1 MLPKSSRRKVIFSW
15 FIMESRS
22 IYKHFYLKLIFATS
36 LFLIILSFIFFEY
49 TKNSFYDNI
58 QDNLLFQA
66 KQIEKGYISFDKFQ
80 NVISSSQIIELVENN
95 KNTTKQIEF
104 SKFSKSDKSFIRLEF
119 LMHDNAILQITKD
132 ISLEKDILYSIIFK
146 NFFALAIPGFIF
158 MLIYALIV
166 AKSLLKPIVQIN
178 KKLSNMDENSL
189 SQIDK
194 KDLPE
199 EFLTL
204 ANSINSLTN
213 RIGTYLKFKKELFIG
228 IAHEL
233 KTPLAVMKLKNELM
247 LKKPREISQYED
259 AIKLTIKEID
269 GMNVMISSILD
280 IGRTEGAQFEQPKN
294 IDLVE
299 FIKYKTNDYNMLA
312 SKKSITIKF
321 SSNVSSFQ
329 IIIQET
335 LFNQILQN
343 FVQNAIK
350 FTPNGKTIKIKLKKI
365 DDKVILNVID
375 EGIGIDE
382 NIDVFAPFKKVGKE
396 NGVGLGLYLAKI
408 ASDALNAK
416 ISIKNREDGKN
427 GAIAK
432 LELNL

>member
-1 MLPKSSRRKVIFSW
+1 
-15 FIMESRS
+15 MESRS

-269 GMNVMISSILD
+269 GMNIMISSILD
-280 IGRTEGAQFEQPKN
+280 IGRTEGAQFEQAKN

-312 SKKSITIKF
+312 AKKSITIKF
-321 SSNVSSFQ
+321 SSNVFSFQ

>member
-1 MLPKSSRRKVIFSW
+1 
-15 FIMESRS
+15 MESRS

-95 KNTTKQIEF
+95 KNTTKRIEF

-269 GMNVMISSILD
+269 GMNIMISSILD
-280 IGRTEGAQFEQPKN
+280 IGRTEGAQFEQAKN

-312 SKKSITIKF
+312 AKKSITIKF
-321 SSNVSSFQ
+321 SSNVFSFQ

-365 DDKVILNVID
+365 DDKVTLNVID

>member
-1 MLPKSSRRKVIFSW
+1 
-15 FIMESRS
+15 MESRS
-22 IYKHFYLKLIFATS
+22 IYKQFYLKLIFATS

-49 TKNSFYDNI
+49 TKNSFYDNF

-269 GMNVMISSILD
+269 GMNIMISSILD
-280 IGRTEGAQFEQPKN
+280 IGRTEGAQFEQAKN

-365 DDKVILNVID
+365 DDKVTLNVID

>member
-1 MLPKSSRRKVIFSW
+1 
-15 FIMESRS
+15 MESRS

-49 TKNSFYDNI
+49 TKNSFYDNF

-269 GMNVMISSILD
+269 GMNIMISSILD
-280 IGRTEGAQFEQPKN
+280 IGRTEGAQFEQAKN

-312 SKKSITIKF
+312 AKKSITIKF

-416 ISIKNREDGKN
+416 ISIKNREDGKT

-432 LELNL
+432 LELTL

>member
-95 KNTTKQIEF
+95 KNTTKRIEF

-269 GMNVMISSILD
+269 GMNIMISSILD

-299 FIKYKTNDYNMLA
+299 FIKYKTRNC
-312 SKKSITIKF
+312 KC
-321 SSNVSSFQ
+321 
-329 IIIQET
+329 
-335 LFNQILQN
+335 
-343 FVQNAIK
+343 
-350 FTPNGKTIKIKLKKI
+350 
-365 DDKVILNVID
+365 
-375 EGIGIDE
+375 
-382 NIDVFAPFKKVGKE
+382 KKVFK
-396 NGVGLGLYLAKI
+396 YY
-408 ASDALNAK
+408 
-416 ISIKNREDGKN
+416 
-427 GAIAK
+427 
-432 LELNL
+432 

>member
-1 MLPKSSRRKVIFSW
+1 
-15 FIMESRS
+15 MESRS
-22 IYKHFYLKLIFATS
+22 IYKQFYLKLIFATS

-194 KDLPE
+194 KDLPG

-247 LKKPREISQYED
+247 LKKTREISQYED
-259 AIKLTIKEID
+259 AIRLTIKEID

-280 IGRTEGAQFEQPKN
+280 IGRTEGAQFEQAKN

-312 SKKSITIKF
+312 AKKSITIKF
-321 SSNVSSFQ
+321 SSNVSSLQ
-329 IIIQET
+329 MMIQET

-416 ISIKNREDGKN
+416 ISIKNREDVKN

>member
-1 MLPKSSRRKVIFSW
+1 
-15 FIMESRS
+15 MESTS
-22 IYKHFYLKLIFATS
+22 IYKQFYTKLIIATS
-36 LFLIILSFIFFEY
+36 LFVITLSFIFYEY
-49 TKNSFYDNI
+49 ARNTVYDDIQKNMLSY
-58 QDNLLFQA
+58 A
-66 KQIEKGYISFDKFQ
+66 KQIQ
-80 NVISSSQIIELVENN
+80 ISSIAVNSFTPILNDNLIIDLT
-95 KNTTKQIEF
+95 KNEQLQNY
-104 SKFSKSDKSFIRLEF
+104 KFINYQQNGDYFIKLLYPFDLEKKLFLEIDK
-119 LMHDNAILQITKD
+119 N
-132 ISLEKDILYSIIFK
+132 ISLERELLYSVIFK
-146 NFFALAIPGFIF
+146 NLFVLAIPGFIL
-158 MLIYALIV
+158 MLVYSLFV
-166 AKSLLKPIVQIN
+166 SKSLLNPIIQIN

-247 LKKPREISQYED
+247 LKKTREISQYED
-259 AIKLTIKEID
+259 AIRLTIKEID

-280 IGRTEGAQFEQPKN
+280 IGRTEGAQFEQAKN

-312 SKKSITIKF
+312 AKKSITIKF
-321 SSNVSSFQ
+321 SSNVSSLQ
-329 IIIQET
+329 MMIQET

-365 DDKVILNVID
+365 DDKVTLNVID

>member
-1 MLPKSSRRKVIFSW
+1 
-15 FIMESRS
+15 MESRS

-280 IGRTEGAQFEQPKN
+280 IGRTEGAQFEQAKN

>member
-1 MLPKSSRRKVIFSW
+1 
-15 FIMESRS
+15 MESRS

-247 LKKPREISQYED
+247 LKKTREISQYED
-259 AIKLTIKEID
+259 AIRLTIKEID

-280 IGRTEGAQFEQPKN
+280 IGRTEGAQFEQAKN

-432 LELNL
+432 LELNFI

>member
-1 MLPKSSRRKVIFSW
+1 
-15 FIMESRS
+15 MESRS

-269 GMNVMISSILD
+269 GMNIMISSILD

-365 DDKVILNVID
+365 DDKVTLNVID

-416 ISIKNREDGKN
+416 ISIKNREDGKT

-432 LELNL
+432 LELTL

>member
-1 MLPKSSRRKVIFSW
+1 
-15 FIMESRS
+15 MESRS

-269 GMNVMISSILD
+269 GMNIMISSILD
-280 IGRTEGAQFEQPKN
+280 IGRTEGAQFEQAKN

-365 DDKVILNVID
+365 DDKVTLNVID

-416 ISIKNREDGKN
+416 ISIKNREDGKT

-432 LELNL
+432 LELTL

>member
-1 MLPKSSRRKVIFSW
+1 
-15 FIMESRS
+15 MESRS

-95 KNTTKQIEF
+95 KNTTKRIEF

-269 GMNVMISSILD
+269 GMNIMISSILD
-280 IGRTEGAQFEQPKN
+280 IGRTEGAQFEQAKN

-312 SKKSITIKF
+312 AKKSITIKF
-321 SSNVSSFQ
+321 SSNVSSLQ
-329 IIIQET
+329 MMIQET

-365 DDKVILNVID
+365 DDKVTLNVID

>member
-1 MLPKSSRRKVIFSW
+1 
-15 FIMESRS
+15 MESRS

-269 GMNVMISSILD
+269 GMNIMISSILD
-280 IGRTEGAQFEQPKN
+280 IGRTEGAQFEQAKN

-312 SKKSITIKF
+312 AKKSITIKF

-416 ISIKNREDGKN
+416 ISIKNREDGKT